1 MTILRNG
8 YKVLLNHEGINNGV
22 VLALTVGTK
31 NEYVT
36 WITVNN
42 EMDNTA
48 HGNYFMIDLKGM
60 DVEVAHETAYKLAFE
75 DYLNRIKIS
84 YDKNGIV

>member
-8 YKVLLNHEGINNGV
+8 YKVLLKHEGINNGV
-22 VLALTVGTK
+22 VLALTVGPK
-31 NEYVT
+31 NEYAT

-42 EMDNTA
+42 DMDNTA

-60 DVEVAHETAYKLAFE
+60 DIEEAHVAAYEEAFE

-84 YDKNGIV
+84 YDKNGLV